1 MVFIEGMK
9 VGETTGNH
17 KREGSSKLAK
27 RMGGEGRMNGAGD
40 GADRG
45 EAPAR
50 LYPLRFQQS

>member
-1 MVFIEGMK
+1 MFIEGMK

-17 KREGSSKLAK
+17 EREGLSKLAK
-27 RMGGEGRMNGAGD
+27 RMVGEGKMSGAGD
-40 GADRG
+40 GTDRG